1 MCLPIITGEKEREG
15 GERER
20 KRDIYGL
27 EKGRG
32 TKTKREMGME
42 QKGTRVGW
50 GNRRETQSHW
60 LRDQVALSGHDDA
73 FVRSRASL
81 PAGDSNAFP
90 VYARVGGGKEGGVR
104 NDKASRGTNSPN
116 VA

>member
-15 GERER
+15 REREKER
-20 KRDIYGL
+20 YIRFGRS
-27 EKGRG
+27 GRG

-90 VYARVGGGKEGGVR
+90 VYARVGGGKEGGER

>member
-1 MCLPIITGEKEREG
+1 M
-15 GERER
+15 
-20 KRDIYGL
+20 
-27 EKGRG
+27 
-32 TKTKREMGME
+32 
-42 QKGTRVGW
+42 
-50 GNRRETQSHW
+50 
-60 LRDQVALSGHDDA
+60 ALSGHGDA

-90 VYARVGGGKEGGVR
+90 VYARVGGGKEGGER